1 MLLCDLSVRW
11 ESWPPATNN
20 DLNPKQSRVFSIIK
34 QGMPWCAMSCDLGKL
49 ARQGSSG
56 CSEVVRVLERKQF
69 VTDRFPLPGSD
80 GIRLDADKDAK
91 ADFQPSEAV
100 GSGSDPPSGPVD
112 KFSLLVQIMIKLP
125 GFACCCYFPCHK
137 EQSCSQHK
145 SYCCAVFETR
155 SPLFHSRVKS
165 LTLLST

>member
-20 DLNPKQSRVFSIIK
+20 LNPKQSRVFSIIK

-56 CSEVVRVLERKQF
+56 CSEVVCVLERKQF

-91 ADFQPSEAV
+91 ADF
-100 GSGSDPPSGPVD
+100 
-112 KFSLLVQIMIKLP
+112 
-125 GFACCCYFPCHK
+125 
-137 EQSCSQHK
+137 
-145 SYCCAVFETR
+145 
-155 SPLFHSRVKS
+155 
-165 LTLLST
+165 